1 MAELLD
7 PKNND
12 GVQTEGLVDM
22 SEENFEIAYRFSKS
36 ISQANLFLENRKGV
50 MR

>member
-7 PKNND
+7 PNNND

-22 SEENFEIAYRFSKS
+22 SEDIFEIDYQTLK
-36 ISQANLFLENRKGV
+36 IN
-50 MR
+50 